1 MMLFYSVTKQIKYL
15 LDPPPPQK
23 KRRRVTNGR
32 DVAQSACVCYIRSF
46 TKSRLSDLAQSNHFI
61 KNYYL
66 IIIAFSG
73 PHFSIYDIFIQKKA
87 HLISTQGPLT
97 LSLYKHYN
105 EDLMC
110 CVFVVF
116 TEANPEADFDVAKL
130 VSLPPSQLTIGSGD
144 NQALQIACGLQHTGI
159 GLGGGRILLFLII
172 YE

>member
-1 MMLFYSVTKQIKYL
+1 MIW
-15 LDPPPPQK
+15 
-23 KRRRVTNGR
+23 
-32 DVAQSACVCYIRSF
+32 SF
-46 TKSRLSDLAQSNHFI
+46 TKSRLSDLAQSNPFI

-66 IIIAFSG
+66 IIVAFSG

-97 LSLYKHYN
+97 LSLCKHYN

-130 VSLPPSQLTIGSGD
+130 VSLPPSQLTVGSGD

-159 GLGGGRILLFLII
+159 ELGGGRILLILII